1 MRKTISI
8 ITPVFNE
15 EKNVHHYYQRISN
28 VIKKMDS
35 YNFEIIFT
43 DNCSV
48 DRTFELISELAENDS
63 KIRAFKFSRNFG
75 YQRSIFT
82 GYVKSTGDCVIEFD
96 CDLQDPPEL
105 LPAFV
110 TAWENG
116 NQIVYG
122 QRVKRP
128 EGFLITKMRG
138 IYYRVLAKLSENDLP
153 IDAGD
158 FMLLDRKVVDH
169 LTDIHDQNIY
179 IRGEVFSFG
188 FKRQAIPYERDE
200 RLFGDSKFPLKKLF
214 SLAIDGF
221 VSQSTLPL
229 KLASYFGISIA
240 VLTSILIIIYLGL
253 RFAGVGVEAG
263 FTTTTVLILLSISV
277 NSIFL
282 GIIGEYLSRL
292 YSNTNNKPFVII
304 DKSIDEPSLAEK
316 QR

>member
-82 GYVKSTGDCVIEFD
+82 GYSKSTGDCVIEFD

-138 IYYRVLAKLSENDLP
+138 IYYRVLAKLSEND
-153 IDAGD
+153 
-158 FMLLDRKVVDH
+158 
-169 LTDIHDQNIY
+169 Y
-179 IRGEVFSFG
+179 
-188 FKRQAIPYERDE
+188 
-200 RLFGDSKFPLKKLF
+200 
-214 SLAIDGF
+214 
-221 VSQSTLPL
+221 QSTLVTL
-229 KLASYFGISIA
+229 CY
-240 VLTSILIIIYLGL
+240 LT
-253 RFAGVGVEAG
+253 E
-263 FTTTTVLILLSISV
+263 
-277 NSIFL
+277 
-282 GIIGEYLSRL
+282 
-292 YSNTNNKPFVII
+292 
-304 DKSIDEPSLAEK
+304 KSWIT
-316 QR
+316 